1 MLGDDATRALTNELY
16 DRSGGNPLFLEE
28 LAELVGCGGEP
39 LQLPDSLR
47 ALVAARLDE
56 LPVDQRAMLDNAAVL
71 GSSGSYGGAG
81 EFGQALGQNAAARFS
96 TRSPTPGCWRSTA
109 VGGGSARPASARSR
123 TTPSPRPTVLV
134 ATSAWPRPWSTRHT
148 RRGGPTCWPT
158 TGRRRRS
165 WPASSAGAS
174 RASPATWSTRRC
186 RRCWRPRPTTST
198 VSTPAPPSSRWRGR
212 SRSATASSTGP
223 TRRSLVLTRAAAW
236 VELRQFPEAEA
247 DLQAVVDEAEAEGDR
262 GCLARARAVRAEI
275 ARLTGRYEDARTEL
289 AAAAA
294 LLEDLGAR
302 HELAGVQRAWGM
314 NSIFAGDFEDAEV
327 HLDVAEA
334 LYDAEGDRRGRAW
347 VDQHRAWVSFVR
359 GDVDAADARLTAAAS
374 TLKEMGDRGG
384 VAWALGLLA
393 YVRLFQGRFAEAEDL
408 GRLVVEEA
416 AERGDQWAEAM
427 LMTLQALLALW
438 GGRIDEA
445 ARRAGEA
452 QRIFRVIGDRYGEIQ
467 AATTI
472 ARTLAAQG
480 LSVDALR
487 TAEEAVGLATPIGQG
502 TLAQSVTASVAMYAG
517 PSSRAIAHA
526 HLALDAPDVPPGFGY
541 DALVTL
547 ALAHLQQ
554 GRVDEAMTYAERAV
568 AVRPDHPNGTQC
580 LALVTAATG
589 RPEEAAPWPSRAERG
604 HLPRPLLRRGGA
616 RPGRGAAGQGPG
628 HDRRPGGARRAHRR
642 DDDAAVPVLAEL
654 ARCEALTVIGDVAR
668 AAGAQ
673 AEADRRADVLDLDP
687 RPWQVAFR
695 LVAGGGAKKDRR
707 PEPTCSPAG
716 PTLTERD
723 HGRPVGLIVGR
734 FCPPH
739 LGHSRP
745 HHERRR
751 AGRPARGVR
760 QHA

>member
-1 MLGDDATRALTNELY
+1 M
-16 DRSGGNPLFLEE
+16 
-28 LAELVGCGGEP
+28 
-39 LQLPDSLR
+39 
-47 ALVAARLDE
+47 
-56 LPVDQRAMLDNAAVL
+56 
-71 GSSGSYGGAG
+71 
-81 EFGQALGQNAAARFS
+81 
-96 TRSPTPGCWRSTA
+96 
-109 VGGGSARPASARSR
+109 
-123 TTPSPRPTVLV
+123 
-134 ATSAWPRPWSTRHT
+134 
-148 RRGGPTCWPT
+148 
-158 TGRRRRS
+158 
-165 WPASSAGAS
+165 
-174 RASPATWSTRRC
+174 
-186 RRCWRPRPTTST
+186 
-198 VSTPAPPSSRWRGR
+198 
-212 SRSATASSTGP
+212 
-223 TRRSLVLTRAAAW
+223 
-236 VELRQFPEAEA
+236 
-247 DLQAVVDEAEAEGDR
+247 
-262 GCLARARAVRAEI
+262 RAEI

-289 AAAAA
+289 AAAAV
-294 LLEDLGAR
+294 LLEDLGAG

-517 PSSRAIAHA
+517 QSSRAIAHA

-554 GRVDEAMTYAERAV
+554 GEVDEAMTYAEQAV

-589 RPEEAAPWPSRAERG
+589 RPEEAARLARTVGPMTAATYLDRFFAGVALALAEAQLG
-604 HLPRPLLRRGGA
+604 K
-616 RPGRGAAGQGPG
+616 GQ
-628 HDRRPGGARRAHRR
+628 DTLDALEAL
-642 DDDAAVPVLAEL
+642 DALIATIDDAAVPVLAEL
-654 ARCEALTVIGDVAR
+654 AKCEALTVIGDVAC
-668 AAGAQ
+668 AQEAQ

-695 LVAGGGAKKDRR
+695 LA
-707 PEPTCSPAG
+707 
-716 PTLTERD
+716 
-723 HGRPVGLIVGR
+723 
-734 FCPPH
+734 
-739 LGHSRP
+739 
-745 HHERRR
+745 
-751 AGRPARGVR
+751 ARGGHPDELDLPEV
-760 QHA
+760 AEVPS

>member
-1 MLGDDATRALTNELY
+1 MVDEAVQALLSSATHDVDRLYPRPAIEQVARALSIG
-16 DRSGGNPLFLEE
+16 D
-28 LAELVGCGGEP
+28 C
-39 LQLPDSLR
+39 QLD
-47 ALVAARLDE
+47 
-56 LPVDQRAMLDNAAVL
+56 
-71 GSSGSYGGAG
+71 GS
-81 EFGQALGQNAAARFS
+81 
-96 TRSPTPGCWRSTA
+96 
-109 VGGGSARPASARSR
+109 
-123 TTPSPRPTVLV
+123 
-134 ATSAWPRPWSTRHT
+134 
-148 RRGGPTCWPT
+148 
-158 TGRRRRS
+158 
-165 WPASSAGAS
+165 
-174 RASPATWSTRRC
+174 
-186 RRCWRPRPTTST
+186 
-198 VSTPAPPSSRWRGR
+198 
-212 SRSATASSTGP
+212 

-289 AAAAA
+289 AAAAV
-294 LLEDLGAR
+294 LLEDLGAG

-334 LYDAEGDRRGRAW
+334 LYDAEGDRRGGAW

-517 PSSRAIAHA
+517 QSSRAIAHA

-554 GRVDEAMTYAERAV
+554 GEVDEAMTYAEQAV

-589 RPEEAAPWPSRAERG
+589 RPEEAARLARTVGPMTAATYLDRFFAGVALALAEAQLG
-604 HLPRPLLRRGGA
+604 K
-616 RPGRGAAGQGPG
+616 GQ
-628 HDRRPGGARRAHRR
+628 DTLDALEAL
-642 DDDAAVPVLAEL
+642 DALIATIDDAAVPVLAEL
-654 ARCEALTVIGDVAR
+654 ARVR
-668 AAGAQ
+668 
-673 AEADRRADVLDLDP
+673 
-687 RPWQVAFR
+687 
-695 LVAGGGAKKDRR
+695 
-707 PEPTCSPAG
+707 G
-716 PTLTERD
+716 PHR
-723 HGRPVGLIVGR
+723 HR
-734 FCPPH
+734 
-739 LGHSRP
+739 
-745 HHERRR
+745 RRR
-751 AGRPARGVR
+751 AARRRRRPRPTVGPMSSTSTPARGRSRSGSRPGAGTPTSSTCPRSPRCPRDHRPPRGAARAGRAPRHHARRDLAR
-760 QHA
+760 QRRPAPPPRAGPPAGGRAPARRGRSRPRARPPRSPPGSTTTWSTPCPRGPPIPASRRPTGPRWPSPSSSSWTATASPTPRSRSCVTRSATRRTVGFLIALALFDGFSRAATVLRGF